1 MRIIADTHTHTVAS
15 THAYSTILEN
25 AKFASENGILY
36 LGMTDHA
43 PMICD
48 APHIWHFRN
57 LGAIPEKL
65 FGVRILKGAEVNI
78 LNDGEIDL
86 DEGTLS
92 MLEWVV
98 ASYHRPACPPDNIF
112 EHTKAY
118 INIAKNPRVT
128 VIGHS
133 GSPEYEYDFEKAI
146 KAFKE
151 YDKVV
156 EINSHTFEARRASVK
171 NCTEIA
177 RLCKKYEAKI
187 VVNSDAHFAY
197 DIGRVDSALQMLSEI
212 DFPSKLVINSS
223 KELFEEFLK
232 SKKIKGI

>member
-25 AKFASENGILY
+25 ARFASENGILY

-43 PMICD
+43 PKICD
-48 APHIWHFRN
+48 APHLWHFRN
-57 LGAIPEKL
+57 LAAIPETL

-78 LNDGEIDL
+78 LENGEVDL
-86 DEGTLS
+86 DEETLN

-98 ASYHRPACPPDNIF
+98 ASYHAPACPPSSF
-112 EHTKAY
+112 EEHTKAY
-118 INIAKNPRVT
+118 INVAKNPHVT

-133 GSPEYEYDFEKAI
+133 GSPAYSYDYEKAV
-146 KAFKE
+146 KAFRE
-151 YDKVV
+151 YDKAV
-156 EINSHTFEARRASVK
+156 EINSHTFEARKQSVK
-171 NCTEIA
+171 NCLEIA

-197 DIGRVDSALQMLSEI
+197 DVGRVDLALQALEEI
-212 DFPSKLVINSS
+212 GFPEKLVINSS

>member
-1 MRIIADTHTHTVAS
+1 MKIIADTHTHTVAS

-48 APHIWHFRN
+48 APHLWHFRN
-57 LGAIPEKL
+57 LSAIPDTL

-78 LNDGEIDL
+78 LKDGEVDL
-86 DEGTLS
+86 DEETLS

-118 INIAKNPRVT
+118 INIAKNPHVT

-133 GSPEYEYDFEKAI
+133 GSPLYEYDYEKAI

-151 YDKVV
+151 YDKLV
-156 EINSHTFEARRASVK
+156 EINSHTFDARQESIK
-171 NCTEIA
+171 NCVEIA
-177 RLCKKYEAKI
+177 KLCKKYEAKI

-197 DIGRVDSALQMLSEI
+197 SIGKAEPALKMLEEI
-212 DFPSKLVINSS
+212 GFPEKLIINSN

-232 SKKIKGI
+232 LKKIKGI